1 MESVI
6 IQQICIMFIIVAI
19 GVLLY
24 KVNIISDKGA
34 KQLSDI
40 VLKLVCPVL
49 IFMAYQTDYKP
60 ELLPGLGVAMFLSC
74 LTHII
79 FIIMS
84 KILIGKKAQ
93 DLSVESFSV
102 VYSNC
107 AFMGIPLVGAL
118 FGSDGVLYL
127 TAYITFFNIF
137 VWTHGIIIMQG
148 TGGFSAIKKAFLSPA
163 VIAVFLGIIC
173 FLLQLKLPKIVS
185 GAFSHIANMNTPL
198 AMLVAGATV
207 ARTNLLKA
215 IKNPRVIYVS
225 VLRLIVLP
233 ILLIVIYRFFASGEV
248 FITLSI
254 AAACPV
260 AVTGTLFAVSFGKNS
275 GYASEIFAL
284 STIASAVTLPVIVLL
299 ANYIS

>member
-1 MESVI
+1 MEEVI
-6 IQQICIMFIIVAI
+6 IQQICIMFIIVVI
-19 GVLLY
+19 GALLY
-24 KVNIISDKGA
+24 KVKIISDKGA
-34 KQLSDI
+34 KQLSDV

-74 LTHII
+74 ITHII
-79 FIIMS
+79 LIITS
-84 KILIGKKAQ
+84 KLLIRKKTQ
-93 DLSVESFSV
+93 DSSIEIFSV

-137 VWTHGIIIMQG
+137 VWTHGVITMQG
-148 TGGFSAIKKAFLSPA
+148 TGGIAAIKKAFLSPA
-163 VIAVFLGIIC
+163 IIAVFLGLIC
-173 FLLQLKLPKIVS
+173 FLTQSKLPQIIS
-185 GAFSHIANMNTPL
+185 GALNHIANMNTPL
-198 AMLVAGATV
+198 AMIVAGATV
-207 ARTNLLKA
+207 ARTNILKA
-215 IKNPRVIYVS
+215 AKNPRVLYVTI
-225 VLRLIVLP
+225 LRLVVLP
-233 ILLIVIYRFFASGEV
+233 ILLIVIYRFFASKEV

-284 STIASAVTLPVIVLL
+284 STLASAITLPVIVMFSS
-299 ANYIS
+299 YIS